1 MDWHLINIGLAIDWY
16 KIVNGL
22 VPKLRVMGGLLGM
35 DRNRIYLKLHW
46 VGTEFTP
53 LGFCLATPLA
63 LV

>member
-1 MDWHLINIGLAIDWY
+1 MDWHLIDTGLAIDWY

-22 VPKLRVMGGLLGM
+22 VPKLLVIGGLLGM
-35 DRNRIYLKLHW
+35 DRNRIYLKLHY

-53 LGFCLATPLA
+53 QVYCLATPMA